1 MTNEY
6 RTVYQGSARGAKGIG
21 KTQAPKVSQ
30 DILKK
35 PQVLASAAA
44 STEQDF
50 SRVITQQAA
59 ELKRQDTQQTLNE
72 NKELNDLKQ
81 LNQDINNFFMTSS
94 KTVGKDYVAEKRQ
107 QGIDLARKAAAGD
120 PEALKKLELDQEQL
134 NEIEE
139 KIKQQEENIDRALT
153 KVEEGEYRTTLE
165 EKMKAQNIRRLGS
178 NVKFGYIRGTLI
190 ESGKGYS
197 DHLQNTLATS
207 EAVIPGTDIVIGSY
221 HSQSDPKIRKA
232 IIDYVESQ
240 FIEQNNPYGANE
252 KAVRTYL
259 TKSVVEQT
267 DKFQELEAERW
278 KRENADAKLEDITN
292 NIGIT
297 FENFDNDP
305 DAAIASIERLFTNGR
320 RIMINRGIKG
330 NAGGAVKDHI
340 LKEIPEA
347 LSRIKDPELRQ
358 RIVDAISSKEF
369 TITGQGSKTL
379 EGHWGKN
386 EWNVDEILAKAD
398 EVAASRISKKQVA
411 RTVLLKKDLRDLQL
425 KVEGSEMTLV
435 DYQVSASKL
444 LDTYDDVF
452 EVRKIIDEGLKWK
465 NHKMTREQSENY
477 VRAILASNNTIT
489 EKEALFIDKEYRDE
503 LRKDGFISDYRFGE
517 EFPSDKAKKKV
528 LVESLTAHVAR
539 KYDQTVKGTAS
550 YDKNSIL
557 NGDTQKVIASLS
569 KDFITTADSYLQ
581 AGRYVDANGQEH
593 MITNAAQAM
602 EAAYQTVTKA
612 FDVSIDDPNSKYY
625 LTNDGFSEIGGI
637 VGDKNSTKETH
648 RNYTN
653 KLNELKVAS
662 QNSSSDLIANTDLSW
677 IPDSMLEPTKLSD
690 GAHRV
695 DSVLLNLQKIDALHG
710 EGNRD
715 VYQII
720 DLLRAKRGLDSWG
733 GEISKEA
740 AKFRK
745 ANNQT
750 SQSIKKRIAESIALG
765 DTKGTELALDDMGL
779 VNVGRMTNSSK
790 QQTPFFSLGN
800 NFENL
805 AVELERANL
814 PNMTLSE
821 FQNDD
826 VAQSKLNQFLVNDMM
841 TQAEKLTNDKNEMI
855 RLTAV
860 GMKFGPEAMA
870 NYKAV
875 PEQVQ
880 HASNVY
886 QSYISGANIEGTA
899 DIAAVS
905 ESDIV
910 ITKVDPVQV
919 DTSGYG
925 TLSTITPGWEEK
937 AILTPDQRIIFE
949 EPIATDLAGAKAQ
962 LAKINSTEGPLG
974 TLRGNNKI
982 ESQAAK
988 NWEARK
994 ERLRNQV
1001 QALEIISSYSPSTHP
1016 TLGGISGAERM
1027 KLFHPQYGTVT
1038 RILGTERLN
1047 DLKNQAYI
1055 NSNNAPA
1062 LSNAYEEALMNLI
1075 RSQPEFGNMEM
1086 F

>member
-1 MTNEY
+1 MANEY

-35 PQVLASAAA
+35 PQVLASEAA

-50 SRVITQQAA
+50 SRVIMQQAA

-81 LNQDINNFFMTSS
+81 LNKDINNFFMTSA

-107 QGIDLARKAAAGD
+107 QGIDLARRAAAGE

-153 KVEEGEYRTTLE
+153 KVEEGEYRTTLA

-190 ESGKGYS
+190 EAGKGYS
-197 DHLQNTLATS
+197 AHLENTLATS
-207 EAVIPGTDIVIGSY
+207 EEVIPGTDIVIGSY

-278 KRENADAKLEDITN
+278 KRENADAKLEDLTN

-305 DAAIASIERLFTNGR
+305 EAAIASIERLFANGR

-330 NAGGAVKDHI
+330 NPGAAVKDHI

-358 RIVDAISSKEF
+358 RIIDAISEKKF

-398 EVAASRISKKQVA
+398 EVEASRVSKKQVA
-411 RTVLLKKDLRDLQL
+411 RTVLLKEDLRDLQL
-425 KVEGSEMTLV
+425 KVEESEMSLV
-435 DYQVSASKL
+435 DYQVAAAKL

-452 EVRKIIDEGLKWK
+452 EVGKIIDEGLKWE
-465 NHKMTREQSENY
+465 NHKMTREASEVY

-489 EKEALFIDKEYRDE
+489 EREALFIDKEYRDE
-503 LRKDGFISDYRFGE
+503 LRKANKISEHRFGE
-517 EFPSDKAKKKV
+517 QFPSDKAKKKV
-528 LVESLTAHVAR
+528 LIESLTAHVAT
-539 KYDQTVKGTAS
+539 KYDQTVKGLAS

-557 NGDTQKVIASLS
+557 NGDTQKAVASLS
-569 KDFITTADSYLQ
+569 KDFITTADAYLK

-593 MITNAAQAM
+593 MITNAAEAM

-612 FDVSIDDPNSKYY
+612 FDTSIEDQNSKYY
-625 LTNDGFSEIGGI
+625 LTEKGYENIGGI
-637 VGDKNSTKETH
+637 VADQDTTKELH
-648 RNYTN
+648 RNYRN

-695 DSVLLNLQKIDALHG
+695 DSVLINLQKIDALHG

-720 DLLRAKRGLDSWG
+720 DLLRAKRGLEPWG

-740 AKFRK
+740 AEFRK

-750 SQSIKKRIAESIALG
+750 SESIKKRISESIALG
-765 DTKGTELALDDMGL
+765 DTKGTELAIDDMGL

-790 QQTPFFSLGN
+790 QKTPFFSLGA

-814 PNMTLSE
+814 PSMTLSE

-841 TQAEKLTNDKNEMI
+841 TKAEKLTNDKNEMI

-860 GMKFGPEAMA
+860 GLRYGEGDMA
-870 NYKAV
+870 NYKDDPAKV
-875 PEQVQ
+875 KYAHEI
-880 HASNVY
+880 H
-886 QSYISGANIEGTA
+886 QSYLSGANIETTPN
-899 DIAAVS
+899 IAAIS
-905 ESDIV
+905 EEDIV
-910 ITKVDPVQV
+910 ITKVAPVQI

-925 TLSTITPGWEEK
+925 TLSTIKSAWQESTVINPE
-937 AILTPDQRIIFE
+937 QRAIFE
-949 EPIATDLAGAKAQ
+949 DPIATDLQGAKAQ
-962 LAKINSTEGPLG
+962 LEKMNSVEGPASRLSG
-974 TLRGNNKI
+974 DKGV
-982 ESQAAK
+982 ESQAYK

-1001 QALEIISSYSPSTHP
+1001 QALEIITRFSP
-1016 TLGGISGAERM
+1016 GIHMSEKDRM
-1027 KLFHPQYGTVT
+1027 KLFNPKYGLITK
-1038 RILGTERLN
+1038 ILGTERIEA
-1047 DLKNQAYI
+1047 LKNE
-1055 NSNNAPA
+1055 
-1062 LSNAYEEALMNLI
+1062 AYEALGGKANVAPLGTEYQEMLMNLI